1 MPSKHKSLGEPPARR
16 VSTRVASQADVA
28 AAKEAKL
35 AAEAE
40 EAESAVRMSPI
51 TGSKEDGIWPLDEV
65 DGQRG
70 RKLGRLKALV
80 EERFGDGSWAR
91 LVEEVGLL
99 VGSAAYLEWY
109 VRRGHFLKG
118 SPTCRIFTLGI
129 AAHDTQ
135 LEEEWAPFIANFLEE
150 AARRGA
156 ELDEAEAVLREH
168 RVKVDVQAELDKA
181 VEEAGAMRDYP
192 LQAAFKVGSV
202 SYQWAL
208 WEWDLVSGGLCGGGI
223 AEAAWRQGASQ
234 GHKRSWFYLSELL
247 VVPFQCCLADYE
259 LFHRVE
265 MRYAWCVHGN
275 HALLHIALLHDL
287 IDEKHLTFPKAQLLD
302 NHADLVQRREAERH
316 TFALQLNE
324 WYDYRMADKVTF
336 SQITAV
342 NGCGKVVLHKVDMG
356 DLNRAMLLSSVKRR
370 DLVTDGGRRNFMD
383 TEHPLALAFT
393 ALARSMGYSVE
404 VEPWYDRW
412 AGRLLRKATCQI
424 HSDGYTRSLSAN
436 VALISGHAFKIEYWL
451 EGEDRTRTGHLVHM
465 PTTWAPL
472 YGAPPG
478 SN

>member
-16 VSTRVASQADVA
+16 VSTRVASQASVA
-28 AAKEAKL
+28 AAKEAKA

-51 TGSKEDGIWPLDEV
+51 TGTKVAGIWPLDEV

-70 RKLGRLKALV
+70 RKLGSLKAHV
-80 EERFGDGSWAR
+80 EECFGDGSWAR

-118 SPTCRIFTLGI
+118 TPTCRIFTVGI

-181 VEEAGAMRDYP
+181 VEEADYP

-208 WEWDLVSGGLCGGGI
+208 WDWDLVSGGLCGGGI
-223 AEAAWRQGASQ
+223 AGAAWRQGASQ
-234 GHKRSWFYLSELL
+234 REGRSWFYLSELL

-324 WYDYRMADKVTF
+324 WYDNRMADKVTF

-342 NGCGKVVLHKVDMG
+342 NGCGKVVLYKVDMG
-356 DLNRAMLLSSVKRR
+356 DLNRATLLSSAKSRFQC
-370 DLVTDGGRRNFMD
+370 TDGAKSFASNFMD

-404 VEPWYDRW
+404 MEPWYPDW
-412 AGRLLRKATCQI
+412 ALRLLRKATCMT
-424 HSDGYTRSLSAN
+424 HGSMGYTTSLSAN
-436 VALISGHAFKIEYWL
+436 GALISGHAFKIEYWL
-451 EGEDRTRTGHLVHM
+451 EGEERTRTGHLVHM

-478 SN
+478 ST